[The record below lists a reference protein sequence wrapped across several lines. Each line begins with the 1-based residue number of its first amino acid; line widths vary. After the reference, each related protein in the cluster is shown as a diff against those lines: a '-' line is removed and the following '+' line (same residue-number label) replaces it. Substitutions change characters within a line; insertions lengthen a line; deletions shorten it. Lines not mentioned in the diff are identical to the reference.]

1 MFGCEHTSI
10 TTDVKKKTDRGTRVD
25 WLPPLNTGRTVGGV
39 PQQRVVVFLLLVVVL
54 LGPAL
59 ASASPVDPTW
69 IAGLWDAADHDEDVL
84 AAAGLEGIGDPGG
97 PPLVGYD
104 LPVVDLV
111 RLAAPEIGEA
121 PAPMCPAIRA
131 PPAADLHVSS

>member
-1 MFGCEHTSI
+1 M
-10 TTDVKKKTDRGTRVD
+10 
-25 WLPPLNTGRTVGGV
+25 PPLNTERTVGGV
-39 PQQRVVVFLLLVVVL
+39 PQQIVVVLLLLVVVL
-54 LGPAL
+54 LVPVL

-97 PPLVGYD
+97 LSIVGYD
-104 LPVVDLV
+104 LPVVDLI

-121 PAPMCPAIRA
+121 PARMCPGIRA
-131 PPAADLHVSS
+131 PPAT